1 VGNWH
6 VVDVAALKFA
16 LSHARLDLLVTAALL
31 SVLSQWANPRLFG
44 ESMVD
49 LRAVITG
56 SRKLRRDDIISRGL
70 SSRVRRAARGRPR
83 GPAVPTE
90 RSGWSYGASGTS
102 FPGRNQRRGNPA

>member
-1 VGNWH
+1 MPVGNWH

-56 SRKLRRDDIISRGL
+56 SRKLRRDDIITPEARETL
-70 SSRVRRAARGRPR
+70 NLIATYVLTHLHPTKRQEEAIEAATGVTRKKLQTP
-83 GPAVPTE
+83 
-90 RSGWSYGASGTS
+90 
-102 FPGRNQRRGNPA
+102 